1 MEGKYM
7 AKDLT
12 DFMKESQQKDTSQQ
26 AQQAAMPRSNAT
38 HHRDTPSQE
47 AVNQQIRETMKAKE
61 SQIQILQQQLN
72 SVKAENKQMKDHLNA
87 EESQKAE
94 KAVSDII
101 QEPVETFKK
110 TYTFPVAKGSTKTEE
125 TFDIE
130 LKPMTVE
137 MWSQAEAQVAQITG
151 GTFVSLPEASA
162 TAYLAVCVFRV
173 AGVKVPDQLLDMS
186 KMYRLD
192 IPIMIYNDYYDWLQS
207 FCSQVQY

>member
-1 MEGKYM
+1 
-7 AKDLT
+7 
-12 DFMKESQQKDTSQQ
+12 
-26 AQQAAMPRSNAT
+26 
-38 HHRDTPSQE
+38 
-47 AVNQQIRETMKAKE
+47 MKAKE

-72 SVKAENKQMKDHLNA
+72 SVQAENKQMKDHLNA
-87 EESQKAE
+87 EESQRAE

-110 TYTFPVAKGSTKTEE
+110 TYTFPVDKGSTKTEE

-151 GTFVSLPEASA
+151 GTFVSLPESSA
-162 TAYLAVCVFRV
+162 TAYLAVCVFRI

-186 KMYRLD
+186 KIYRFD
-192 IPIMIYNDYYDWLQS
+192 ILILIYNDYYHWLES
-207 FCSQVQY
+207 FRSQVQY